1 MTPPERIPAA
11 GSNGPTGRG
20 KKPGPHPHPEPGAHP
35 HPESRLH
42 PHPFLER
49 LAAVPV
55 VAILRAANAERFL
68 EVGRVLYEGGVRAIE
83 VTLTSRG
90 ALEAFGRLREE
101 LPGDAVLGV
110 GTVRSAGDAELALE
124 AGATYLVAPDFR
136 PEVVAFAVERDLPVV
151 PGALTPTEV
160 VAAWGAGATAVKV
173 FPVSAVGGA
182 AYVKAVRAPLP
193 EVPLVPTGG
202 VGIDDIG
209 AYLDA
214 GAVAVGV
221 GSPLLGDAGEPGGDL
236 RGLAERARRAVAAAG
251 EGRRSGSG
259 HPRGVSR

>member
-1 MTPPERIPAA
+1 
-11 GSNGPTGRG
+11 
-20 KKPGPHPHPEPGAHP
+20 
-35 HPESRLH
+35 
-42 PHPFLER
+42 
-49 LAAVPV
+49 VPV
-55 VAILRAANAERFL
+55 VAILRAADAGRFL
-68 EVGRVLYEGGVRAIE
+68 EVGRVLYEGGVRAVE

-90 ALEAFGRLREE
+90 ALEAFGRLSGE
-101 LPGDAVLGV
+101 LPGAAVLGV
-110 GTVRSAGDAELALE
+110 GTVRSVGDAELAVE

-136 PEVVAFAVERDLPVV
+136 PEVVAWAVGNGVPVV

-160 VAAWGAGATAVKV
+160 AAAWAAGATAVKV
-173 FPVSAVGGA
+173 FPVSAVGGP

-209 AYLDA
+209 AYLAA
-214 GAVAVGV
+214 GAVAVGI

-251 EGRRSGSG
+251 RA
-259 HPRGVSR
+259 PR

>member
-1 MTPPERIPAA
+1 MTPESGSGASPQLGA
-11 GSNGPTGRG
+11 GPYPQ
-20 KKPGPHPHPEPGAHP
+20 PGPGPQPHAH
-35 HPESRLH
+35 SQR
-42 PHPFLER
+42 FLER

-55 VAILRAANAERFL
+55 VAILRAADAGRFL
-68 EVGRVLYEGGVRAIE
+68 EVGRVLYEEGVRAIE
-83 VTLTSRG
+83 VTLTSEG
-90 ALEAFGRLREE
+90 ALEAFGRLRGE
-101 LPGDAVLGV
+101 LPGDALLGV
-110 GTVRSAGDAELALE
+110 GTVRSMGDAERALG

-136 PEVVAFAVERDLPVV
+136 GEVVAFAAGRGLPVV

-173 FPVSAVGGA
+173 FPVSAVGGV

-221 GSPLLGDAGEPGGDL
+221 GSPLVGDAGAPGGDL

-251 EGRRSGSG
+251 RRRGSG
-259 HPRGVSR
+259 NPGGVPR

>member
-1 MTPPERIPAA
+1 VTPPRPLPAA
-11 GSNGPTGRG
+11 GPNGPRRGGR
-20 KKPGPHPHPEPGAHP
+20 A
-35 HPESRLH
+35 
-42 PHPFLER
+42 FLER
-49 LAAVPV
+49 VGAVPV
-55 VAILRAANAERFL
+55 VAILRAADAARFL

-90 ALEAFGRLREE
+90 ALEAFGRLNGE

-110 GTVRSAGDAELALE
+110 GTVRSVGDAELAVE

-136 PEVVAFAVERDLPVV
+136 PEVVAWAVGNGVPVV

-160 VAAWGAGATAVKV
+160 AAAWAAGATAVKV
-173 FPVSAVGGA
+173 FPVSAVGGP

-209 AYLDA
+209 AYLAA
-214 GAVAVGV
+214 GAVAVGI

-251 EGRRSGSG
+251 AGRRRGSAG
-259 HPRGVSR
+259 GVRGTPEGCPGRSESSPGGVPR

>member
-1 MTPPERIPAA
+1 MTDPEPIPAA
-11 GSNGPTGRG
+11 GSR
-20 KKPGPHPHPEPGAHP
+20 PGPRRGGEA
-35 HPESRLH
+35 
-42 PHPFLER
+42 FLAR

-68 EVGRVLYEGGVRAIE
+68 EVGRVLYEGGVRGIE
-83 VTLTSRG
+83 VTLTSKG

-110 GTVRSAGDAELALE
+110 GTVRSAGDAELALG

-136 PEVVAFAVERDLPVV
+136 DEVVAFAVERDLPVV

-236 RGLAERARRAVAAAG
+236 RGLAERARRAVAAAT
-251 EGRRSGSG
+251 EAGR
-259 HPRGVSR
+259 

>member
-1 MTPPERIPAA
+1 MTPQSGSGASPQLGA
-11 GSNGPTGRG
+11 GPY
-20 KKPGPHPHPEPGAHP
+20 PEPGPRPQPHAHP
-35 HPESRLH
+35 HV
-42 PHPFLER
+42 FLER

-55 VAILRAANAERFL
+55 VAILRAADAGRFL
-68 EVGRVLYEGGVRAIE
+68 EVGRVLYEEGVRAIE
-83 VTLTSRG
+83 VTLTSEG
-90 ALEAFGRLREE
+90 ALEAFGELRGE
-101 LPGDAVLGV
+101 LPGDALLGV
-110 GTVRSAGDAELALE
+110 GTVRSVGDAERAV
-124 AGATYLVAPDFR
+124 AVGATYLVAPDFR
-136 PEVVAFAVERDLPVV
+136 GEVVAFAVERGLAVV

-173 FPVSAVGGA
+173 FPVSAVGGV

-221 GSPLLGDAGEPGGDL
+221 GSPLVGDAGGPGGDL

-251 EGRRSGSG
+251 R
-259 HPRGVSR
+259 